1 MTCYTVIC
9 GNFKTGDLIA
19 HRHPPKINLIK
30 IGLIICDDEES
41 FTIKWTSFDKV
52 FFMEKEGDIFAE
64 LNKTFL
70 LSTVRFCREK
80 EESSLFLLNSMYPCG
95 QRQYQ
100 RIEKKNKTN
109 C

>member
-1 MTCYTVIC
+1 MWNYR
-9 GNFKTGDLIA
+9 TGDLIA
-19 HRHPPKINLIK
+19 HRHPTEDKPLK

-70 LSTVRFCREK
+70 LSTVRFYREK
-80 EESSLFLLNSMYPCG
+80 EESSLFLLNSMYLCG

-100 RIEKKNKTN
+100 RIEKNNKTN

>member
-1 MTCYTVIC
+1 MWK
-9 GNFKTGDLIA
+9 FKTGDLIA
-19 HRHPPKINLIK
+19 QQHPTKKKPLK
-30 IGLIICDDEES
+30 IGLVICDDEES

-70 LSTVRFCREK
+70 LNTERFYRERRG
-80 EESSLFLLNSMYPCG
+80 SSLFLLNSTYLCG
-95 QRQYQ
+95 QRQHQ
-100 RIEKKNKTN
+100 RFEKKNKTN